1 MAWTCI
7 NYEQRHPVRKDCKWW
22 NVINDFRGLL
32 QTRVQSLKSGN
43 TSDASHHNHEHGLAR
58 LDQKFKTRHGRC
70 PECYFLTWEHDLSWF
85 ICPHPQGFP
94 SSHAKKRRRRVS
106 GQTPYDLAKDKGQS
120 QVMGLLRPASWQPFW
135 SHDEDQQPWITYLTL
150 LVWPMISLRYII

>member
-94 SSHAKKRRRRVS
+94 SSHAKNAAVASQAKRLTTWPRTRARARWWASCAQPLGSRS
-106 GQTPYDLAKDKGQS
+106 GAMTKINHHGS
-120 QVMGLLRPASWQPFW
+120 RI
-135 SHDEDQQPWITYLTL
+135 SHY
-150 LVWPMISLRYII
+150 